1 MWKEQEGYLLYEPDQ
16 DTLVVS
22 EHIEIHNMQK
32 TAGIL
37 PVHSVEKDGMELFLW
52 EHQGLVELS
61 ECIGDLNQKRFVQ
74 VLLSVL
80 EVLQEVRAQ
89 DVRNLEKIVL
99 DPKYIYMDPY
109 TDQIYLIQL
118 PIPEPMQS
126 HIGWE
131 NRLKAL
137 FNNLLGKNAIS
148 GTDFAQSMQILL
160 RGKIAAPENLGR
172 NLQIIAQKRIY
183 GFAYQK
189 RTRQRRIQSYE
200 NPQIRETF
208 EELWIITEKTE
219 SQKSQQNVLQ
229 SDIKSEIKP
238 ETKPEQIQ
246 ENIDINTKKEE
257 LHIQN
262 RAEESEAEILK
273 QEDQEQQLQQQ
284 IQEQE
289 VPPHTERFQQKLL
302 SDQTV
307 ATATKK
313 KEKKQGGI
321 FFRKKKE
328 KEENPVSEPPKIQ
341 EVQSQKPAQE
351 KINTSINANTN
362 SNSNTNTNTNTNTI
376 LQDQV
381 QILQNAR
388 SRKQDTQV
396 LRQNIWNSISGA
408 PGSGGFAS
416 VAPVKLGGQSGGMG
430 GTGNSQGLQKEQA
443 GNELHFVS
451 FDGTG
456 RVDFLVNKSY
466 FVIGKM
472 ASQVDGVINYTPTI
486 SRAHCAIQLEGSE
499 VYLEDLGSSNHTFV
513 NDRELTPYERVRITP
528 KDNIRLAKERFAILY
543 R

>member
-37 PVHSVEKDGMELFLW
+37 PVHSVEKDGIELFLW

-131 NRLKAL
+131 SRLKTL
-137 FNNLLGKNAIS
+137 FQNLLGKNTIS
-148 GTDFAQSMQILL
+148 GTDFAQSMQILP
-160 RGKIAAPENLGR
+160 RGKIVAPENLGR

-183 GFAYQK
+183 GFTYQK
-189 RTRQRRIQSYE
+189 RARQRRIQPYE
-200 NPQIRETF
+200 NPQIREAF
-208 EELWIITEKTE
+208 EELWSITEKTE
-219 SQKSQQNVLQ
+219 SQKSQKNSLQ
-229 SDIKSEIKP
+229 QETNKKADSKSDRKPELRPEVREETKSEIKP
-238 ETKPEQIQ
+238 E
-246 ENIDINTKKEE
+246 
-257 LHIQN
+257 
-262 RAEESEAEILK
+262 
-273 QEDQEQQLQQQ
+273 Q

-289 VPPHTERFQQKLL
+289 VSQHTERFHQKLF
-302 SDQTV
+302 SDQTA
-307 ATATKK
+307 ATVEKK
-313 KEKKQGGI
+313 KEKKQSGI

-328 KEENPVSEPPKIQ
+328 KEEKPVSEPPKIQ
-341 EVQSQKPAQE
+341 EVQPQKSVTEIP
-351 KINTSINANTN
+351 NTN
-362 SNSNTNTNTNTNTI
+362 INSNTSANSNPNTMQ
-376 LQDQV
+376 QDQV

-416 VAPVKLGGQSGGMG
+416 VAPVKLGGQNGS
-430 GTGNSQGLQKEQA
+430 TGNSQGLQREKM

-456 RVDFLVNKSY
+456 RVDFLINKSY

-472 ASQVDGVINYTPTI
+472 ASQVDGVISYTPTI

>member
-1 MWKEQEGYLLYEPDQ
+1 MWKEQEGYLLYEPEQ

-37 PVHSVEKDGMELFLW
+37 PVHSVEKDGIELFLW

-131 NRLKAL
+131 SRLKTL
-137 FNNLLGKNAIS
+137 FQDLLGKNSIS
-148 GTDFAQSMQILL
+148 GMDFAQSMQILL

-183 GFAYQK
+183 GFTYQK
-189 RTRQRRIQSYE
+189 RARQRRIQPYE
-200 NPQIRETF
+200 NPQIREAF
-208 EELWIITEKTE
+208 EELWSITEKTE
-219 SQKSQQNVLQ
+219 SQKSQKNSLQ
-229 SDIKSEIKP
+229 QETNRKADSESDRKPELRPEVREETKSEIKP
-238 ETKPEQIQ
+238 E
-246 ENIDINTKKEE
+246 
-257 LHIQN
+257 
-262 RAEESEAEILK
+262 
-273 QEDQEQQLQQQ
+273 Q

-289 VPPHTERFQQKLL
+289 VSQHTERFHQKLL
-302 SDQTV
+302 SDQTA
-307 ATATKK
+307 ATVEKK
-313 KEKKQGGI
+313 KEKKQSGI

-328 KEENPVSEPPKIQ
+328 KEEKPVSEPPKIQ
-341 EVQSQKPAQE
+341 EVQPQKSVTENP
-351 KINTSINANTN
+351 NTN
-362 SNSNTNTNTNTNTI
+362 INSNTSANSNPNTMQ
-376 LQDQV
+376 QDQV

-416 VAPVKLGGQSGGMG
+416 VAPVKLGGQNGS
-430 GTGNSQGLQKEQA
+430 TGNSQGLQRETA

-456 RVDFLVNKSY
+456 RVDFLINKSY

-472 ASQVDGVINYTPTI
+472 ASQVDGVISYTPTI

-499 VYLEDLGSSNHTFV
+499 VYLEDLGSSNHTVV

>member
-37 PVHSVEKDGMELFLW
+37 PVHSVEKDGIELFLW

-131 NRLKAL
+131 SRLKTL
-137 FNNLLGKNAIS
+137 FQNLLGKNTIS

-160 RGKIAAPENLGR
+160 RGKIVAPENLGR

-183 GFAYQK
+183 GFTYQK
-189 RTRQRRIQSYE
+189 RARQRRIQPYE
-200 NPQIRETF
+200 NPQIREAF
-208 EELWIITEKTE
+208 EELWSITEKTE
-219 SQKSQQNVLQ
+219 SQKSQKNSLQ
-229 SDIKSEIKP
+229 QETNGKADSESDRKPELRPEVREETKSEIKP
-238 ETKPEQIQ
+238 E
-246 ENIDINTKKEE
+246 
-257 LHIQN
+257 
-262 RAEESEAEILK
+262 
-273 QEDQEQQLQQQ
+273 Q

-289 VPPHTERFQQKLL
+289 VSQHTERFHQKLL
-302 SDQTV
+302 SDQTA
-307 ATATKK
+307 ATVEKK
-313 KEKKQGGI
+313 KEKKQSGI

-328 KEENPVSEPPKIQ
+328 KEEKPVSEPPKIQ
-341 EVQSQKPAQE
+341 EVQPQKSVTENP
-351 KINTSINANTN
+351 NTSV
-362 SNSNTNTNTNTNTI
+362 NSNTSANSNPNTMQ
-376 LQDQV
+376 QDQV

-416 VAPVKLGGQSGGMG
+416 VAPVKLGGQNGS
-430 GTGNSQGLQKEQA
+430 TGNSQGLQREKM

-456 RVDFLVNKSY
+456 RVDFLINKSY

-472 ASQVDGVINYTPTI
+472 ASQVDGVISYTPTI

>member
-32 TAGIL
+32 TVGIL
-37 PVHSVEKDGMELFLW
+37 PVHSVEKDGIELFLW

-74 VLLSVL
+74 VLFSVL

-131 NRLKAL
+131 SRLKTL
-137 FNNLLGKNAIS
+137 FQDLLEKNSIS

-183 GFAYQK
+183 GFTYQK
-189 RTRQRRIQSYE
+189 RARQRRIQPYE
-200 NPQIRETF
+200 NPQIREAF
-208 EELWIITEKTE
+208 EELWSITEKTE
-219 SQKSQQNVLQ
+219 SQKSQKNSLQ
-229 SDIKSEIKP
+229 QETNRKADSESDRKPELRPEVREETKSEIKP
-238 ETKPEQIQ
+238 E
-246 ENIDINTKKEE
+246 
-257 LHIQN
+257 
-262 RAEESEAEILK
+262 
-273 QEDQEQQLQQQ
+273 Q

-289 VPPHTERFQQKLL
+289 VSQHTERFHQKLL
-302 SDQTV
+302 SDQTA
-307 ATATKK
+307 ATVEKK
-313 KEKKQGGI
+313 KEKKQSGI

-328 KEENPVSEPPKIQ
+328 KEEKPVSEPPKIQ
-341 EVQSQKPAQE
+341 EVQPQKSVTENPNTN
-351 KINTSINANTN
+351 INSNMSTN
-362 SNSNTNTNTNTNTI
+362 SNPNTMQ
-376 LQDQV
+376 QDQV

-416 VAPVKLGGQSGGMG
+416 VAPVKLGGQNGS
-430 GTGNSQGLQKEQA
+430 TGNSQGLQREKM

-456 RVDFLVNKSY
+456 RVDFLINKSY

-472 ASQVDGVINYTPTI
+472 ASQVDGVISYTPTI

>member
-37 PVHSVEKDGMELFLW
+37 PVHSVEKDGIELFLW

-74 VLLSVL
+74 ILLSVL

-131 NRLKAL
+131 SRLKTL
-137 FNNLLGKNAIS
+137 FQDLLGKNSIS

-183 GFAYQK
+183 GFTYQK
-189 RTRQRRIQSYE
+189 RARQRRIQPYE
-200 NPQIRETF
+200 NPQIREAF
-208 EELWIITEKTE
+208 EELWSITEKTE
-219 SQKSQQNVLQ
+219 SQKLQKNSLQQETNRKADSE
-229 SDIKSEIKP
+229 SDRKPELRPEVREETKSEIKP
-238 ETKPEQIQ
+238 EE
-246 ENIDINTKKEE
+246 
-257 LHIQN
+257 
-262 RAEESEAEILK
+262 
-273 QEDQEQQLQQQ
+273 

-289 VPPHTERFQQKLL
+289 VSQHTERFHQKLL
-302 SDQTV
+302 FDQTA
-307 ATATKK
+307 ATVEKK
-313 KEKKQGGI
+313 KEKKQSGI

-328 KEENPVSEPPKIQ
+328 KEEKPVSEPPKIQ
-341 EVQSQKPAQE
+341 EVQPQKSVTENP
-351 KINTSINANTN
+351 NTN
-362 SNSNTNTNTNTNTI
+362 INSNTSANSNPNTMQ
-376 LQDQV
+376 QDQV

-416 VAPVKLGGQSGGMG
+416 VAPVKLGGQNGS
-430 GTGNSQGLQKEQA
+430 TGNSQGLQREKM

-456 RVDFLVNKSY
+456 RVDFLINKSY

-472 ASQVDGVINYTPTI
+472 ASQVDGVISYTPTI

>member
-1 MWKEQEGYLLYEPDQ
+1 MWKEQEGYLLYEPEQ

-37 PVHSVEKDGMELFLW
+37 PVHSVEKDGIELFLW

-80 EVLQEVRAQ
+80 EVLQEIRAQ

-131 NRLKAL
+131 SRLKTL
-137 FNNLLGKNAIS
+137 FQDLLGKNTIS

-183 GFAYQK
+183 GFTYQK
-189 RTRQRRIQSYE
+189 RARQRRIQPYE
-200 NPQIRETF
+200 NPQIREAF
-208 EELWIITEKTE
+208 EELWSITEKTE
-219 SQKSQQNVLQ
+219 SQKSQKNILQ
-229 SDIKSEIKP
+229 QETNRKADSESDRKPELRPEVREEIKSEIKP
-238 ETKPEQIQ
+238 E
-246 ENIDINTKKEE
+246 
-257 LHIQN
+257 
-262 RAEESEAEILK
+262 
-273 QEDQEQQLQQQ
+273 Q

-289 VPPHTERFQQKLL
+289 ISQHTERFHQKLL
-302 SDQTV
+302 SDQTA
-307 ATATKK
+307 ATVEKK
-313 KEKKQGGI
+313 KEKKQSGI

-328 KEENPVSEPPKIQ
+328 KEEKPVSEPPKIQ
-341 EVQSQKPAQE
+341 EVQPQKSVTENP
-351 KINTSINANTN
+351 NTN
-362 SNSNTNTNTNTNTI
+362 INSNTSTNSSPNTMQ
-376 LQDQV
+376 QDQV

-416 VAPVKLGGQSGGMG
+416 VAPVKLGGQNGS
-430 GTGNSQGLQKEQA
+430 TGNSQGLQREKT

-456 RVDFLVNKSY
+456 RVDFLINKSY

>member
-1 MWKEQEGYLLYEPDQ
+1 MWKEQEGYLLYEPEQ

-37 PVHSVEKDGMELFLW
+37 PVHSVEKDGIELFLW

-131 NRLKAL
+131 SRLKTL
-137 FNNLLGKNAIS
+137 FQDLLGKNSIS

-183 GFAYQK
+183 GFTYQK
-189 RTRQRRIQSYE
+189 RARQRRIQPYE
-200 NPQIRETF
+200 NPQIREAF
-208 EELWIITEKTE
+208 EELWSITEKTE
-219 SQKSQQNVLQ
+219 SQKSQKNSLQ
-229 SDIKSEIKP
+229 QETNKKADSKSDRKPELRPEVREETKSEIKP
-238 ETKPEQIQ
+238 E
-246 ENIDINTKKEE
+246 
-257 LHIQN
+257 
-262 RAEESEAEILK
+262 
-273 QEDQEQQLQQQ
+273 Q

-289 VPPHTERFQQKLL
+289 VSQHTERFHQKLL
-302 SDQTV
+302 SDQTA
-307 ATATKK
+307 ATVEKK
-313 KEKKQGGI
+313 KEKKQSGI

-328 KEENPVSEPPKIQ
+328 KEEKPVSEPPKIQ
-341 EVQSQKPAQE
+341 EVQPQKSVTENP
-351 KINTSINANTN
+351 NTSVN
-362 SNSNTNTNTNTNTI
+362 SNPNTM
-376 LQDQV
+376 QKDQV

-396 LRQNIWNSISGA
+396 LRQNIWNSISGK

-416 VAPVKLGGQSGGMG
+416 VAPVKLGGQNGS
-430 GTGNSQGLQKEQA
+430 TGNSQGLQREKM

-456 RVDFLVNKSY
+456 RIDFLINKSY

-472 ASQVDGVINYTPTI
+472 ASQVDGVISYTPTI

>member
-37 PVHSVEKDGMELFLW
+37 PVHSVEKDGIELFLW

-131 NRLKAL
+131 SRLKTL
-137 FNNLLGKNAIS
+137 FQDLLGKNSIS
-148 GTDFAQSMQILL
+148 GTDFAQSMRILL

-183 GFAYQK
+183 GFTYQK
-189 RTRQRRIQSYE
+189 RARQGRIQPYE
-200 NPQIRETF
+200 NPQIREAF
-208 EELWIITEKTE
+208 EELWSITEKTE
-219 SQKSQQNVLQ
+219 SQKSQKNSLQ
-229 SDIKSEIKP
+229 QETNRKADSESDRKPELRPEVREETKSEIKP
-238 ETKPEQIQ
+238 E
-246 ENIDINTKKEE
+246 
-257 LHIQN
+257 
-262 RAEESEAEILK
+262 
-273 QEDQEQQLQQQ
+273 Q

-289 VPPHTERFQQKLL
+289 VSQHTERFHQKLL
-302 SDQTV
+302 SNQTA
-307 ATATKK
+307 ATVEKK
-313 KEKKQGGI
+313 KEKKQSGI

-328 KEENPVSEPPKIQ
+328 KEEKPVSEPPKIQ
-341 EVQSQKPAQE
+341 GVQPQKSVTENP
-351 KINTSINANTN
+351 NTN
-362 SNSNTNTNTNTNTI
+362 INSNTSANSNPNTMQ
-376 LQDQV
+376 QDQV

-416 VAPVKLGGQSGGMG
+416 VAPVKLGGQNGS
-430 GTGNSQGLQKEQA
+430 TGNSQGLQREKM

-456 RVDFLVNKSY
+456 RVDFLINKSY

-472 ASQVDGVINYTPTI
+472 ASQVDGVISYTPTI

>member
-37 PVHSVEKDGMELFLW
+37 PVHSVEKDGIELFLW

-131 NRLKAL
+131 SRLKTL
-137 FNNLLGKNAIS
+137 FQDLLGKNSIS

-183 GFAYQK
+183 GFTYQK
-189 RTRQRRIQSYE
+189 RARQRRIQPYE
-200 NPQIRETF
+200 NPQIREAF
-208 EELWIITEKTE
+208 EELWSITEKTE
-219 SQKSQQNVLQ
+219 SQKSLKNSLQQETNGKADSE
-229 SDIKSEIKP
+229 SDRKPELRPEVREETKSEIKP
-238 ETKPEQIQ
+238 EE
-246 ENIDINTKKEE
+246 
-257 LHIQN
+257 
-262 RAEESEAEILK
+262 
-273 QEDQEQQLQQQ
+273 

-289 VPPHTERFQQKLL
+289 VSQHTERFHQKLL
-302 SDQTV
+302 SDQTA
-307 ATATKK
+307 ATVEKK
-313 KEKKQGGI
+313 KEKKQSGI

-328 KEENPVSEPPKIQ
+328 KEEKPVSEPPKIQ
-341 EVQSQKPAQE
+341 EVQLQKSVTENP
-351 KINTSINANTN
+351 NTN
-362 SNSNTNTNTNTNTI
+362 MNSNTSANSNPNTMQ
-376 LQDQV
+376 QDQV

-416 VAPVKLGGQSGGMG
+416 VAPVKLGGQNGS
-430 GTGNSQGLQKEQA
+430 TGNSWGLQREKM

-456 RVDFLVNKSY
+456 RVDFLINKSY

>member
-37 PVHSVEKDGMELFLW
+37 PVHSVEKDGIELFLW

-131 NRLKAL
+131 SRLKTL
-137 FNNLLGKNAIS
+137 FQDLLGKNSIS

-183 GFAYQK
+183 GFTCQK
-189 RTRQRRIQSYE
+189 RARQRRIQPYE
-200 NPQIRETF
+200 NPQIREAF
-208 EELWIITEKTE
+208 EELWSIKEKTE
-219 SQKSQQNVLQ
+219 SQKSQKNSLQ
-229 SDIKSEIKP
+229 QETNRKADSESDRKPELRPEVREETKSEIKP
-238 ETKPEQIQ
+238 EK
-246 ENIDINTKKEE
+246 
-257 LHIQN
+257 
-262 RAEESEAEILK
+262 
-273 QEDQEQQLQQQ
+273 

-289 VPPHTERFQQKLL
+289 VSQHTERFQQKLL
-302 SDQTV
+302 SDQTA
-307 ATATKK
+307 ATVEKK
-313 KEKKQGGI
+313 KEKKQSGI

-328 KEENPVSEPPKIQ
+328 KEEKPVSEPPKIQ
-341 EVQSQKPAQE
+341 EVQPQKSVTENP
-351 KINTSINANTN
+351 NTN
-362 SNSNTNTNTNTNTI
+362 INSNTSANSNPNTMQ
-376 LQDQV
+376 QDQV

-416 VAPVKLGGQSGGMG
+416 VAPVKLGGQNGS
-430 GTGNSQGLQKEQA
+430 TGNSQGLQREKM

-456 RVDFLVNKSY
+456 RVDFLINKSY

-472 ASQVDGVINYTPTI
+472 TSQVDGVISYTPTI

>member
-37 PVHSVEKDGMELFLW
+37 PVHSVEKDGIELFLW

-74 VLLSVL
+74 VLRSVL

-131 NRLKAL
+131 SRLKTL
-137 FNNLLGKNAIS
+137 FQNLLGKNTIS

-160 RGKIAAPENLGR
+160 RGKIVAPENLGR

-183 GFAYQK
+183 GFTYQK
-189 RTRQRRIQSYE
+189 RARQRRIQPYE
-200 NPQIRETF
+200 NPQIREVF
-208 EELWIITEKTE
+208 EELWSITEKTE
-219 SQKSQQNVLQ
+219 SQKSQKNSLQ
-229 SDIKSEIKP
+229 QETNGKADSESDRKPELRPEVREETKSEIKP
-238 ETKPEQIQ
+238 E
-246 ENIDINTKKEE
+246 
-257 LHIQN
+257 
-262 RAEESEAEILK
+262 
-273 QEDQEQQLQQQ
+273 Q

-289 VPPHTERFQQKLL
+289 VSQHTERFHQKLL
-302 SDQTV
+302 SDQTA
-307 ATATKK
+307 ATVEKK
-313 KEKKQGGI
+313 KEKKQSGI

-328 KEENPVSEPPKIQ
+328 KEEKPVSEPPKIQ
-341 EVQSQKPAQE
+341 EVQPQKSVTENP
-351 KINTSINANTN
+351 NTN
-362 SNSNTNTNTNTNTI
+362 INSNTSANSNPNTMQ
-376 LQDQV
+376 QDQV

-416 VAPVKLGGQSGGMG
+416 VAPVKLGGQNGS
-430 GTGNSQGLQKEQA
+430 TGNSQGLQREKM

-456 RVDFLVNKSY
+456 RVDFLINKSY

-472 ASQVDGVINYTPTI
+472 ASQVDGVISYTPTI

>member
-37 PVHSVEKDGMELFLW
+37 PVHSVEKDGIELFLW

-131 NRLKAL
+131 SRLKTL
-137 FNNLLGKNAIS
+137 FQDLLGKNSIS

-183 GFAYQK
+183 GFTYQK
-189 RTRQRRIQSYE
+189 RARQRRIQPYE
-200 NPQIRETF
+200 NPQIREAF
-208 EELWIITEKTE
+208 EELWSITEKTE
-219 SQKSQQNVLQ
+219 SQKSQKNSLQ
-229 SDIKSEIKP
+229 QETNRKADSESDRKPELRPEVREETKSEIKP
-238 ETKPEQIQ
+238 EK
-246 ENIDINTKKEE
+246 
-257 LHIQN
+257 
-262 RAEESEAEILK
+262 
-273 QEDQEQQLQQQ
+273 

-289 VPPHTERFQQKLL
+289 VSQHTERFQQKLL
-302 SDQTV
+302 SDQTA
-307 ATATKK
+307 ATVEKK
-313 KEKKQGGI
+313 KEKKQSGI

-328 KEENPVSEPPKIQ
+328 KEEKPVSEPPKIQ
-341 EVQSQKPAQE
+341 EVQPQKSVTENP
-351 KINTSINANTN
+351 NTMQ
-362 SNSNTNTNTNTNTI
+362 
-376 LQDQV
+376 QDQV

-416 VAPVKLGGQSGGMG
+416 VAPVKLGGQNGS
-430 GTGNSQGLQKEQA
+430 TGNSQGLQREKM

-456 RVDFLVNKSY
+456 RVDFLINKSY

-472 ASQVDGVINYTPTI
+472 ASQVDGMISYTPTI

>member
-37 PVHSVEKDGMELFLW
+37 PVHSVEKDGIELFLW
-52 EHQGLVELS
+52 EHQRLVELS

-131 NRLKAL
+131 SRLKTL
-137 FNNLLGKNAIS
+137 FQDLLGKNTIS

-160 RGKIAAPENLGR
+160 RGKIVAPENLGR

-183 GFAYQK
+183 GFTYQK
-189 RTRQRRIQSYE
+189 RARQRRIQPYE
-200 NPQIRETF
+200 NPQIREAF
-208 EELWIITEKTE
+208 EELWSITEKTE
-219 SQKSQQNVLQ
+219 SQKSQKNSLQ
-229 SDIKSEIKP
+229 QETNGKADSESDRKPELRPEVREETKSEIKP
-238 ETKPEQIQ
+238 E
-246 ENIDINTKKEE
+246 
-257 LHIQN
+257 
-262 RAEESEAEILK
+262 
-273 QEDQEQQLQQQ
+273 Q

-289 VPPHTERFQQKLL
+289 VSQHTERFHQKLL
-302 SDQTV
+302 SDQTA
-307 ATATKK
+307 ATVEKK
-313 KEKKQGGI
+313 KEKKQSGI

-328 KEENPVSEPPKIQ
+328 KEEKPVSEAPKIQ
-341 EVQSQKPAQE
+341 EVQPQKSVTENP
-351 KINTSINANTN
+351 NTN
-362 SNSNTNTNTNTNTI
+362 INSNTSANSNPNTMQ
-376 LQDQV
+376 QDQV

-416 VAPVKLGGQSGGMG
+416 VAPVKLGGQNGS
-430 GTGNSQGLQKEQA
+430 TGNSQGLQRETA

-456 RVDFLVNKSY
+456 RVDFLINKSY

-472 ASQVDGVINYTPTI
+472 ASQVDGVISYTPTI

>member
-37 PVHSVEKDGMELFLW
+37 PVHSVEKDGIELFLW

-74 VLLSVL
+74 VLRSVL

-131 NRLKAL
+131 SRLKTL
-137 FNNLLGKNAIS
+137 FQNLLGKNTIS

-160 RGKIAAPENLGR
+160 RGKIVAPENLGR

-183 GFAYQK
+183 GFTYQK
-189 RTRQRRIQSYE
+189 RARQRRIQPYE
-200 NPQIRETF
+200 NPQIREVF
-208 EELWIITEKTE
+208 EELWSITEKTE
-219 SQKSQQNVLQ
+219 SQKSQKNSLQ
-229 SDIKSEIKP
+229 QETNGKADSESDRKPELRPEVREETKSEIKP
-238 ETKPEQIQ
+238 E
-246 ENIDINTKKEE
+246 
-257 LHIQN
+257 
-262 RAEESEAEILK
+262 
-273 QEDQEQQLQQQ
+273 Q

-289 VPPHTERFQQKLL
+289 VSQHTERFHQKLL
-302 SDQTV
+302 SDQTA
-307 ATATKK
+307 ATVEKK
-313 KEKKQGGI
+313 KEKKQSGI

-328 KEENPVSEPPKIQ
+328 KEEKPVSEPPKIQ
-341 EVQSQKPAQE
+341 EVQPQKSVTENP
-351 KINTSINANTN
+351 NTSV
-362 SNSNTNTNTNTNTI
+362 NSNTSANSNPNTMQ
-376 LQDQV
+376 QDQV

-416 VAPVKLGGQSGGMG
+416 VAPVKLGGQNGS
-430 GTGNSQGLQKEQA
+430 TGNSQGLQREKM

-456 RVDFLVNKSY
+456 RVDFLINKSY

-472 ASQVDGVINYTPTI
+472 ASQVDGVISYTPTI
-486 SRAHCAIQLEGSE
+486 SRAHCAIQLEGNE

>member
-1 MWKEQEGYLLYEPDQ
+1 MWKEQEGYLLYEPEQ

-37 PVHSVEKDGMELFLW
+37 PVHSVEKDGIELFLW

-131 NRLKAL
+131 SRLKTL
-137 FNNLLGKNAIS
+137 FQDLLGKNSIS

-183 GFAYQK
+183 GFTYQK
-189 RTRQRRIQSYE
+189 RARQRRIQPYE
-200 NPQIRETF
+200 NPQIREAF
-208 EELWIITEKTE
+208 EELWSITEKTE
-219 SQKSQQNVLQ
+219 SQKSQKNSLQ
-229 SDIKSEIKP
+229 QETNRKADSESDRKPELRPEVREETKSEIKP
-238 ETKPEQIQ
+238 E
-246 ENIDINTKKEE
+246 
-257 LHIQN
+257 
-262 RAEESEAEILK
+262 
-273 QEDQEQQLQQQ
+273 Q

-289 VPPHTERFQQKLL
+289 VSQHTERFHQKLL
-302 SDQTV
+302 SDQTA
-307 ATATKK
+307 ATVEKK
-313 KEKKQGGI
+313 KEKKQSGI

-328 KEENPVSEPPKIQ
+328 KEEKPVSEPPKIQ
-341 EVQSQKPAQE
+341 EVQPQKSVTENP
-351 KINTSINANTN
+351 NTN
-362 SNSNTNTNTNTNTI
+362 INSNTSANSNPNTMQ
-376 LQDQV
+376 QDQV

-416 VAPVKLGGQSGGMG
+416 VAPVKLGGQNGS
-430 GTGNSQGLQKEQA
+430 TGNSQGLQREKM

-456 RVDFLVNKSY
+456 RVNFLINKSY

-472 ASQVDGVINYTPTI
+472 ASQVDGVISYTPTI

>member
-37 PVHSVEKDGMELFLW
+37 PVHSVEKDGIELFLW

-74 VLLSVL
+74 VLLSLL

-109 TDQIYLIQL
+109 SDQIYLIQL

-131 NRLKAL
+131 NRLKTL
-137 FNNLLGKNAIS
+137 FNDLLGKNAIS

-189 RTRQRRIQSYE
+189 RTRQRRIQPYE
-200 NPQIRETF
+200 NPQTRETF
-208 EELWIITEKTE
+208 EELWSITEETE
-219 SQKSQQNVLQ
+219 SQKLQQNVLQ

-246 ENIDINTKKEE
+246 E
-257 LHIQN
+257 
-262 RAEESEAEILK
+262 
-273 QEDQEQQLQQQ
+273 
-284 IQEQE
+284 QE
-289 VPPHTERFQQKLL
+289 VSQHTERFQQKML
-302 SDQTV
+302 SAQTA

-321 FFRKKKE
+321 FFRRKKE
-328 KEENPVSEPPKIQ
+328 KEEKTVSEPSKIQ
-341 EVQSQKPAQE
+341 EVQPQKPVTE
-351 KINTSINANTN
+351 NPNTN
-362 SNSNTNTNTNTNTI
+362 INSNTSANSNTI
-376 LQDQV
+376 HQDQV
-381 QILQNAR
+381 QIPPNVR

-416 VAPVKLGGQSGGMG
+416 VAPVKLGGQNG
-430 GTGNSQGLQKEQA
+430 GTAGVGNSQGLQKEQA

>member
-37 PVHSVEKDGMELFLW
+37 PVHSVEKDGIELFLW
-52 EHQGLVELS
+52 EYQGLVELS

-118 PIPEPMQS
+118 PIPEPMRS

-131 NRLKAL
+131 SRLKTL
-137 FNNLLGKNAIS
+137 FQDLLGENSIS

-183 GFAYQK
+183 GFTYQK
-189 RTRQRRIQSYE
+189 RARQRRIQPYE
-200 NPQIRETF
+200 NPQIREAF
-208 EELWIITEKTE
+208 EELWSITEKTE
-219 SQKSQQNVLQ
+219 SQKSLKNSLQQETNEKADSE
-229 SDIKSEIKP
+229 SDRKPGLRPEVREETKSEIKP
-238 ETKPEQIQ
+238 E
-246 ENIDINTKKEE
+246 
-257 LHIQN
+257 
-262 RAEESEAEILK
+262 
-273 QEDQEQQLQQQ
+273 Q

-289 VPPHTERFQQKLL
+289 VSQHTERFHQKLF
-302 SDQTV
+302 SDQTA
-307 ATATKK
+307 ATVEKK
-313 KEKKQGGI
+313 KEKKQSGI

-328 KEENPVSEPPKIQ
+328 KEEKPVSEPPKIQ
-341 EVQSQKPAQE
+341 EVQPQKSVTENPNTN
-351 KINTSINANTN
+351 INSNMSTN
-362 SNSNTNTNTNTNTI
+362 SNPNTMQ
-376 LQDQV
+376 QDQV

-416 VAPVKLGGQSGGMG
+416 VAPVKLGGQNGS
-430 GTGNSQGLQKEQA
+430 TGNSQGLQREKM

-456 RVDFLVNKSY
+456 RVDFLINKSY

-472 ASQVDGVINYTPTI
+472 ASQVDGVISYTPTI

>member
-37 PVHSVEKDGMELFLW
+37 PVHSVEKDGIELFLW

-131 NRLKAL
+131 SRLKTL
-137 FNNLLGKNAIS
+137 FQDLLGKNTIS

-183 GFAYQK
+183 GFTYQK
-189 RTRQRRIQSYE
+189 RARQRRIQPYE
-200 NPQIRETF
+200 NPQIREAF
-208 EELWIITEKTE
+208 EEVWSITEKTE
-219 SQKSQQNVLQ
+219 SQKSQKNSLQ
-229 SDIKSEIKP
+229 QETNGKADSESDRKPELRPEVREETKSEIKP
-238 ETKPEQIQ
+238 E
-246 ENIDINTKKEE
+246 
-257 LHIQN
+257 
-262 RAEESEAEILK
+262 
-273 QEDQEQQLQQQ
+273 Q

-289 VPPHTERFQQKLL
+289 VSQHTERFHQKLL
-302 SDQTV
+302 SDQTA
-307 ATATKK
+307 ATVEKK
-313 KEKKQGGI
+313 KEKKQSGI

-328 KEENPVSEPPKIQ
+328 KEEKPVSEPPKIQ
-341 EVQSQKPAQE
+341 EVQPQKSVTENP
-351 KINTSINANTN
+351 NTN
-362 SNSNTNTNTNTNTI
+362 INSNTSTNSSPNTMQ
-376 LQDQV
+376 QDQV

-416 VAPVKLGGQSGGMG
+416 VAPVKLGGQNGS
-430 GTGNSQGLQKEQA
+430 TGNSQGLQRETA

-456 RVDFLVNKSY
+456 RVDFLINKSY

-472 ASQVDGVINYTPTI
+472 ASQVDGVISYTPTI

>member
-37 PVHSVEKDGMELFLW
+37 PVHSVEKDGIELFLW

-131 NRLKAL
+131 SRLKTL
-137 FNNLLGKNAIS
+137 FQNLLGKNTIS

-160 RGKIAAPENLGR
+160 RGKIVAPENLGR

-183 GFAYQK
+183 GFTYQK
-189 RTRQRRIQSYE
+189 RARQRRIQPYE
-200 NPQIRETF
+200 NPQIREVF
-208 EELWIITEKTE
+208 EELWSITEKTE
-219 SQKSQQNVLQ
+219 SQKSQKNSLQ
-229 SDIKSEIKP
+229 QETNGKADSESDRKPELRPEVREETKSEIKP
-238 ETKPEQIQ
+238 E
-246 ENIDINTKKEE
+246 
-257 LHIQN
+257 
-262 RAEESEAEILK
+262 
-273 QEDQEQQLQQQ
+273 Q

-289 VPPHTERFQQKLL
+289 VSQHTERFHQKLL
-302 SDQTV
+302 SDQTA
-307 ATATKK
+307 ATVEKK
-313 KEKKQGGI
+313 KEKKQSGI

-328 KEENPVSEPPKIQ
+328 KEEKPVSEPPKIQ
-341 EVQSQKPAQE
+341 EVQPQKSVTENP
-351 KINTSINANTN
+351 NTSVN
-362 SNSNTNTNTNTNTI
+362 SNMSANSNPNTMQ
-376 LQDQV
+376 QDQV

-416 VAPVKLGGQSGGMG
+416 VAPVKLGGQNGS
-430 GTGNSQGLQKEQA
+430 TGNSQGLQREKM

-456 RVDFLVNKSY
+456 RVDFLINKSY

-472 ASQVDGVINYTPTI
+472 ASQVDGVISYTPTI

>member
-37 PVHSVEKDGMELFLW
+37 PVHSVEKDGIELFLW

-89 DVRNLEKIVL
+89 DVRKLEKIVL

-131 NRLKAL
+131 SRLKTL
-137 FNNLLGKNAIS
+137 FQDLLGKNTIS

-183 GFAYQK
+183 GFTYQK
-189 RTRQRRIQSYE
+189 RARQRRIQPYE
-200 NPQIRETF
+200 NPQIREAF
-208 EELWIITEKTE
+208 EELWSITEKTE
-219 SQKSQQNVLQ
+219 SQKSQKNILQ
-229 SDIKSEIKP
+229 QETNRKADSESDRKPELRPEVREEIKSEIKP
-238 ETKPEQIQ
+238 E
-246 ENIDINTKKEE
+246 
-257 LHIQN
+257 
-262 RAEESEAEILK
+262 
-273 QEDQEQQLQQQ
+273 Q

-289 VPPHTERFQQKLL
+289 ISQHTERFHQKLL
-302 SDQTV
+302 SDQTA
-307 ATATKK
+307 ATVEKK
-313 KEKKQGGI
+313 KEKKQSGI

-328 KEENPVSEPPKIQ
+328 KEEKPVSEPPKIQ
-341 EVQSQKPAQE
+341 EVQPQKSVTENP
-351 KINTSINANTN
+351 NTN
-362 SNSNTNTNTNTNTI
+362 INSNTSTNSSPNTMQ
-376 LQDQV
+376 QDQV

-416 VAPVKLGGQSGGMG
+416 VAPVKLGGQNGS
-430 GTGNSQGLQKEQA
+430 TGNSQGLQREKT

-456 RVDFLVNKSY
+456 RVDFLINKSY

>member
-37 PVHSVEKDGMELFLW
+37 PVHSVEKDGIELFLW

-131 NRLKAL
+131 SRLKTL
-137 FNNLLGKNAIS
+137 FQDLLEKNSIS

-183 GFAYQK
+183 GFTYQK
-189 RTRQRRIQSYE
+189 RARQRRIQPYE
-200 NPQIRETF
+200 NPQIREAF
-208 EELWIITEKTE
+208 EELWSITEKTE
-219 SQKSQQNVLQ
+219 SQKSLKNSLQQETNGKADSE
-229 SDIKSEIKP
+229 SDRKPELRPEVREETKSEIKP
-238 ETKPEQIQ
+238 E
-246 ENIDINTKKEE
+246 
-257 LHIQN
+257 
-262 RAEESEAEILK
+262 
-273 QEDQEQQLQQQ
+273 Q

-289 VPPHTERFQQKLL
+289 VSQHTERFHQKLL
-302 SDQTV
+302 SDQTA
-307 ATATKK
+307 ATVEKK
-313 KEKKQGGI
+313 KEKKQSGI

-328 KEENPVSEPPKIQ
+328 KEEKPVSEPPKIQ
-341 EVQSQKPAQE
+341 EVQPQKSVTENPNTN
-351 KINTSINANTN
+351 INSNTSTN
-362 SNSNTNTNTNTNTI
+362 SNPNTMQ
-376 LQDQV
+376 QDQV

-416 VAPVKLGGQSGGMG
+416 VAPVKLGGQNGS
-430 GTGNSQGLQKEQA
+430 TGNSQGLQRETA

-456 RVDFLVNKSY
+456 RVDFLINKSY

-472 ASQVDGVINYTPTI
+472 ASQVDGVISYTPTI

>member
-37 PVHSVEKDGMELFLW
+37 PVHSVEKDGIELFLW

-131 NRLKAL
+131 SRLKTL
-137 FNNLLGKNAIS
+137 FQDLLEKNSIS

-183 GFAYQK
+183 GFTYQK
-189 RTRQRRIQSYE
+189 RARQRRIQPYE
-200 NPQIRETF
+200 NPQIREAF
-208 EELWIITEKTE
+208 EELWSITEKTE
-219 SQKSQQNVLQ
+219 SQKSQKNSLQ
-229 SDIKSEIKP
+229 QETNKKADSKSDRKPELRPEVREETKSEIKP
-238 ETKPEQIQ
+238 E
-246 ENIDINTKKEE
+246 
-257 LHIQN
+257 
-262 RAEESEAEILK
+262 
-273 QEDQEQQLQQQ
+273 Q

-289 VPPHTERFQQKLL
+289 VSQHTERFHQKLL
-302 SDQTV
+302 SDQTA
-307 ATATKK
+307 ATVEKK
-313 KEKKQGGI
+313 KEKKQSGI

-328 KEENPVSEPPKIQ
+328 KEEKPVSEPPKIQ
-341 EVQSQKPAQE
+341 EVQPQKSVTENP
-351 KINTSINANTN
+351 NTN
-362 SNSNTNTNTNTNTI
+362 INSNTSANSNPNTMQ
-376 LQDQV
+376 QDQV

-416 VAPVKLGGQSGGMG
+416 VAPVKLGGQNGS
-430 GTGNSQGLQKEQA
+430 TGNSQGLQREKM

-456 RVDFLVNKSY
+456 RVDFLINKSY

-472 ASQVDGVINYTPTI
+472 ASQVDGVISYTPTI
-486 SRAHCAIQLEGSE
+486 SRAHCAIQLEGNE

>member
-37 PVHSVEKDGMELFLW
+37 PVHSVEKDGIELFLW

-131 NRLKAL
+131 SRLKTL
-137 FNNLLGKNAIS
+137 FQDLLGKNSIS

-183 GFAYQK
+183 GFTYQK
-189 RTRQRRIQSYE
+189 RARQRRIQPYE
-200 NPQIRETF
+200 NPQIREAF
-208 EELWIITEKTE
+208 EELWSITEKTE
-219 SQKSQQNVLQ
+219 SQKSQKNSLQ
-229 SDIKSEIKP
+229 QETNKKADSKSDRKPELRPEVREETKSEIKP
-238 ETKPEQIQ
+238 E
-246 ENIDINTKKEE
+246 
-257 LHIQN
+257 
-262 RAEESEAEILK
+262 
-273 QEDQEQQLQQQ
+273 Q

-289 VPPHTERFQQKLL
+289 VSQHTERFHQKLL
-302 SDQTV
+302 SDQTA
-307 ATATKK
+307 ATVEKK
-313 KEKKQGGI
+313 KEKKQSGI

-328 KEENPVSEPPKIQ
+328 KEEKPVSEPPKIQ
-341 EVQSQKPAQE
+341 EVQPQKSVTENP
-351 KINTSINANTN
+351 NTN
-362 SNSNTNTNTNTNTI
+362 INSNTSANSNPNTMQ
-376 LQDQV
+376 QDQV

-416 VAPVKLGGQSGGMG
+416 VAPVKLGGQNGS
-430 GTGNSQGLQKEQA
+430 TGNSQGLQREKM

-456 RVDFLVNKSY
+456 RVDFLINKSY

-472 ASQVDGVINYTPTI
+472 ASQVDGVISYTPTI

>member
-37 PVHSVEKDGMELFLW
+37 PVHSVEKDGIELFLW

-131 NRLKAL
+131 SRLKTL
-137 FNNLLGKNAIS
+137 FQDLLGKNSIS
-148 GTDFAQSMQILL
+148 GMDFAQSMQILL

-183 GFAYQK
+183 GFTYQK
-189 RTRQRRIQSYE
+189 RARQRRIQPYE
-200 NPQIRETF
+200 NPQIREAF
-208 EELWIITEKTE
+208 EELWSITEKTE
-219 SQKSQQNVLQ
+219 SQKSQKNSLQ
-229 SDIKSEIKP
+229 QETNKKADSKSDRKPELRPEVREETKSEIKP
-238 ETKPEQIQ
+238 E
-246 ENIDINTKKEE
+246 
-257 LHIQN
+257 
-262 RAEESEAEILK
+262 
-273 QEDQEQQLQQQ
+273 Q

-289 VPPHTERFQQKLL
+289 VSQHTERFHQKLL
-302 SDQTV
+302 SDQTA
-307 ATATKK
+307 ATVEKK
-313 KEKKQGGI
+313 KEKKQSGI

-328 KEENPVSEPPKIQ
+328 KEEKPVSEPPKIQ
-341 EVQSQKPAQE
+341 EVQPQKSVTENP
-351 KINTSINANTN
+351 NTSVN
-362 SNSNTNTNTNTNTI
+362 SNPNTMQ
-376 LQDQV
+376 QDQV

-416 VAPVKLGGQSGGMG
+416 VAPVKLGGQNGS
-430 GTGNSQGLQKEQA
+430 TGNSQGLQREKM

-456 RVDFLVNKSY
+456 RVDFLINKSY

-472 ASQVDGVINYTPTI
+472 ASQVDGVISYTPTI

>member
-37 PVHSVEKDGMELFLW
+37 PVHSVEKDGIELFLW

-131 NRLKAL
+131 SRLKTL
-137 FNNLLGKNAIS
+137 FQDLLGKNSIS

-183 GFAYQK
+183 GFIYQK
-189 RTRQRRIQSYE
+189 RARQRRIQPYE
-200 NPQIRETF
+200 NPQIREAF
-208 EELWIITEKTE
+208 EELWSITEKTE
-219 SQKSQQNVLQ
+219 SQKSQKNSLQ
-229 SDIKSEIKP
+229 QETNRKADSESDRKPELRPEVREETKSEIKP
-238 ETKPEQIQ
+238 E
-246 ENIDINTKKEE
+246 
-257 LHIQN
+257 
-262 RAEESEAEILK
+262 
-273 QEDQEQQLQQQ
+273 Q

-289 VPPHTERFQQKLL
+289 VSQHTERFHQKLL
-302 SDQTV
+302 SDQTA
-307 ATATKK
+307 ATVEKK
-313 KEKKQGGI
+313 KEKKQSGI

-328 KEENPVSEPPKIQ
+328 KEEKPVSEPPKIQ
-341 EVQSQKPAQE
+341 GVQPQKSVTENP
-351 KINTSINANTN
+351 NTN
-362 SNSNTNTNTNTNTI
+362 INSNMSANSNPNTMQ
-376 LQDQV
+376 QDQV

-416 VAPVKLGGQSGGMG
+416 VAPVKLGGQNGS
-430 GTGNSQGLQKEQA
+430 TGNSQGLQRETA

-456 RVDFLVNKSY
+456 RVDFLINKSY

-472 ASQVDGVINYTPTI
+472 ASQVDGVISYTPTI

>member
-37 PVHSVEKDGMELFLW
+37 PVHSVEKDGIELFLW

-74 VLLSVL
+74 VLFSVL

-131 NRLKAL
+131 SRLKTL
-137 FNNLLGKNAIS
+137 FQDLLEKNSIS

-183 GFAYQK
+183 GFTYQK
-189 RTRQRRIQSYE
+189 RARQRRIQPYE
-200 NPQIRETF
+200 NPQIREAF
-208 EELWIITEKTE
+208 EELWSITEKTE
-219 SQKSQQNVLQ
+219 SQKSQKNSLQ
-229 SDIKSEIKP
+229 QETNRKADSESDRKPELRPEVREETKSEIKP
-238 ETKPEQIQ
+238 E
-246 ENIDINTKKEE
+246 
-257 LHIQN
+257 
-262 RAEESEAEILK
+262 
-273 QEDQEQQLQQQ
+273 Q

-289 VPPHTERFQQKLL
+289 VSQHTEGFHQKLI
-302 SDQTV
+302 SDQTA
-307 ATATKK
+307 ATVEKK
-313 KEKKQGGI
+313 KEKKQSGI

-328 KEENPVSEPPKIQ
+328 KEEKPVSEPPKIQ
-341 EVQSQKPAQE
+341 EVQPQKSVTENPNTN
-351 KINTSINANTN
+351 INSNMSTN
-362 SNSNTNTNTNTNTI
+362 SNPNTMQ
-376 LQDQV
+376 QDQV

-416 VAPVKLGGQSGGMG
+416 VAPVKLGGQNGS
-430 GTGNSQGLQKEQA
+430 TGNSQGLQREKM

-456 RVDFLVNKSY
+456 RVDFLINKSY

-472 ASQVDGVINYTPTI
+472 ASQVDGVISYTPTI

-499 VYLEDLGSSNHTFV
+499 VYLEDLGRSNHTFV

>member
-37 PVHSVEKDGMELFLW
+37 PVHSVEKDGIELFLW

-131 NRLKAL
+131 SRLKTL
-137 FNNLLGKNAIS
+137 FQDLLEKNSIS

-183 GFAYQK
+183 GFTYQK
-189 RTRQRRIQSYE
+189 RARQRRIQPYE
-200 NPQIRETF
+200 NPQIREAF
-208 EELWIITEKTE
+208 EELWSITEKTE
-219 SQKSQQNVLQ
+219 SQKSLKNSLQQETNGKADSE
-229 SDIKSEIKP
+229 SDRKPELRPEVREETKSEIKP
-238 ETKPEQIQ
+238 E
-246 ENIDINTKKEE
+246 
-257 LHIQN
+257 
-262 RAEESEAEILK
+262 
-273 QEDQEQQLQQQ
+273 Q

-289 VPPHTERFQQKLL
+289 VSQHTERFHQKLL
-302 SDQTV
+302 SDQTA
-307 ATATKK
+307 ATVEKK
-313 KEKKQGGI
+313 KEKKQSGI

-328 KEENPVSEPPKIQ
+328 KEEKPVSEPPKIQ
-341 EVQSQKPAQE
+341 EVQPQKSVTENPNTN
-351 KINTSINANTN
+351 INSNMSTN
-362 SNSNTNTNTNTNTI
+362 SNPNTMQ
-376 LQDQV
+376 QDQV

-416 VAPVKLGGQSGGMG
+416 VAPVKLGGQNGS
-430 GTGNSQGLQKEQA
+430 TGNSQGLQRETA

-456 RVDFLVNKSY
+456 RVDFLINKSY

-472 ASQVDGVINYTPTI
+472 ASQVDGVISYTPTI

>member
-32 TAGIL
+32 TVGIL
-37 PVHSVEKDGMELFLW
+37 PVHSVEKDGIELFLW

-74 VLLSVL
+74 VLFSVL

-99 DPKYIYMDPY
+99 DPKYISMDPY

-131 NRLKAL
+131 SRLKTL
-137 FNNLLGKNAIS
+137 FQDLLEKNSIS

-183 GFAYQK
+183 GFTYQK
-189 RTRQRRIQSYE
+189 RARQRRIQPYE
-200 NPQIRETF
+200 NPQIREAF
-208 EELWIITEKTE
+208 EELWSITEKTE
-219 SQKSQQNVLQ
+219 SQKSQKNSLQ
-229 SDIKSEIKP
+229 QETNRKADSESDRKPELRPEVREETKSEIKP
-238 ETKPEQIQ
+238 E
-246 ENIDINTKKEE
+246 
-257 LHIQN
+257 
-262 RAEESEAEILK
+262 
-273 QEDQEQQLQQQ
+273 Q

-289 VPPHTERFQQKLL
+289 VSQHTERFHQKLL
-302 SDQTV
+302 SDQTA
-307 ATATKK
+307 ATVEKK
-313 KEKKQGGI
+313 KEKKQSGI

-328 KEENPVSEPPKIQ
+328 KEEKPVSEPPKIQ
-341 EVQSQKPAQE
+341 EVQPQKSVTENPNTN
-351 KINTSINANTN
+351 INSNMSTN
-362 SNSNTNTNTNTNTI
+362 SNPNTMQ
-376 LQDQV
+376 QDQV

-416 VAPVKLGGQSGGMG
+416 VAPVKLGGQNGS
-430 GTGNSQGLQKEQA
+430 TGNSQGLQREKM

-456 RVDFLVNKSY
+456 RVDFLINKSY

-472 ASQVDGVINYTPTI
+472 ASQVDGVISYTPTI

>member
-37 PVHSVEKDGMELFLW
+37 PVHSVEKDGIELFLW

-131 NRLKAL
+131 SRLKTL
-137 FNNLLGKNAIS
+137 FQDLLGKNTIS

-183 GFAYQK
+183 GFTYQK
-189 RTRQRRIQSYE
+189 RARQRRIQPYE
-200 NPQIRETF
+200 NPQIREAF
-208 EELWIITEKTE
+208 EELWSITEKTE
-219 SQKSQQNVLQ
+219 SQKSQKNILQ
-229 SDIKSEIKP
+229 QETNRKADSESDRKPELRPEVREEIKSEIKP
-238 ETKPEQIQ
+238 E
-246 ENIDINTKKEE
+246 
-257 LHIQN
+257 
-262 RAEESEAEILK
+262 
-273 QEDQEQQLQQQ
+273 Q

-289 VPPHTERFQQKLL
+289 ISQHTERFHQKLL
-302 SDQTV
+302 SDQTA
-307 ATATKK
+307 ATVEKK
-313 KEKKQGGI
+313 KEKKQSGI

-328 KEENPVSEPPKIQ
+328 KEEKPVSEPPKIQ
-341 EVQSQKPAQE
+341 EVQPQKSVTENP
-351 KINTSINANTN
+351 NTN
-362 SNSNTNTNTNTNTI
+362 INSNTSTNSSPNTMQ
-376 LQDQV
+376 QDQV

-416 VAPVKLGGQSGGMG
+416 VAPVKLGGQNGS
-430 GTGNSQGLQKEQA
+430 TGNSQGLQREKT

-456 RVDFLVNKSY
+456 RVDFLINKSY

-472 ASQVDGVINYTPTI
+472 ASQVDGVISYTPTI

-528 KDNIRLAKERFAILY
+528 KDNLRLAKERFAILY

>member
-37 PVHSVEKDGMELFLW
+37 PVHSVEKDGIELFLW

-131 NRLKAL
+131 SRLKTL
-137 FNNLLGKNAIS
+137 FQNLLGKNTIS

-160 RGKIAAPENLGR
+160 RGKIVAPENLGR

-183 GFAYQK
+183 GFTYQK
-189 RTRQRRIQSYE
+189 RARQRRIQPYE
-200 NPQIRETF
+200 NPQIREAF
-208 EELWIITEKTE
+208 EELWSITEKTE
-219 SQKSQQNVLQ
+219 SQKSQKNSLQ
-229 SDIKSEIKP
+229 QETNRKADSESDRKPELRPEVREETKSEIKP
-238 ETKPEQIQ
+238 E
-246 ENIDINTKKEE
+246 
-257 LHIQN
+257 
-262 RAEESEAEILK
+262 
-273 QEDQEQQLQQQ
+273 Q

-289 VPPHTERFQQKLL
+289 VSQHTERFHQKLF
-302 SDQTV
+302 SDQTA
-307 ATATKK
+307 ATVEKK
-313 KEKKQGGI
+313 KENKQSGI

-328 KEENPVSEPPKIQ
+328 KEEKPVSEPPKIQ
-341 EVQSQKPAQE
+341 EVQPQKSVTENP
-351 KINTSINANTN
+351 NTN
-362 SNSNTNTNTNTNTI
+362 INSNTSANSNPNTMQ
-376 LQDQV
+376 QDQV

-416 VAPVKLGGQSGGMG
+416 VAPVKLGGQNGS
-430 GTGNSQGLQKEQA
+430 TGNSQGLQREKM

-456 RVDFLVNKSY
+456 RVDFLINKSY

-472 ASQVDGVINYTPTI
+472 VSQVDGVISYTPTI

>member
-1 MWKEQEGYLLYEPDQ
+1 MWKEQEGYLLYEPEQ

-37 PVHSVEKDGMELFLW
+37 PVHSVEKDGIELFLW

-118 PIPEPMQS
+118 LIPEPMQS

-131 NRLKAL
+131 SRLKTL
-137 FNNLLGKNAIS
+137 FQDLLGKNTIS

-183 GFAYQK
+183 GFTYQK
-189 RTRQRRIQSYE
+189 RARQRRIQPYE
-200 NPQIRETF
+200 NPQIREAF
-208 EELWIITEKTE
+208 EELWSITEKTE
-219 SQKSQQNVLQ
+219 SQKSQKNSLQ
-229 SDIKSEIKP
+229 QETNRKADSESDRKPELRPEVREETKSEIKP
-238 ETKPEQIQ
+238 E
-246 ENIDINTKKEE
+246 
-257 LHIQN
+257 
-262 RAEESEAEILK
+262 
-273 QEDQEQQLQQQ
+273 Q

-289 VPPHTERFQQKLL
+289 VSQHTERFHQKLL
-302 SDQTV
+302 SDQTA
-307 ATATKK
+307 ATVEKK
-313 KEKKQGGI
+313 KEKKQSGI

-328 KEENPVSEPPKIQ
+328 KEEKPVSEPPKIQ
-341 EVQSQKPAQE
+341 EVQPQKSVTENP
-351 KINTSINANTN
+351 NTN
-362 SNSNTNTNTNTNTI
+362 INSNTSANSNPNTMQ
-376 LQDQV
+376 QDQV

-416 VAPVKLGGQSGGMG
+416 VAPVKLGGQNGS
-430 GTGNSQGLQKEQA
+430 TGNSQGLQREKM

-456 RVDFLVNKSY
+456 RVDFLINKSY

-472 ASQVDGVINYTPTI
+472 ASQVDGVISYTPTI
-486 SRAHCAIQLEGSE
+486 SRAHCAIQLEGNE

>member
-37 PVHSVEKDGMELFLW
+37 PVHSVEKDGIELFLW

-131 NRLKAL
+131 SRLKTL
-137 FNNLLGKNAIS
+137 FQDLLGKNTIS

-183 GFAYQK
+183 GFTYQK
-189 RTRQRRIQSYE
+189 RARQRRIQPYE
-200 NPQIRETF
+200 NPQIREAF
-208 EELWIITEKTE
+208 EELWSITEKTE
-219 SQKSQQNVLQ
+219 SQKSQKNILQ
-229 SDIKSEIKP
+229 QETNRKADSESDRKPELRPEVREEIKSEIKP
-238 ETKPEQIQ
+238 E
-246 ENIDINTKKEE
+246 
-257 LHIQN
+257 
-262 RAEESEAEILK
+262 
-273 QEDQEQQLQQQ
+273 Q

-289 VPPHTERFQQKLL
+289 ISQHTERFHQKLL
-302 SDQTV
+302 SDQTA
-307 ATATKK
+307 ATVEKK
-313 KEKKQGGI
+313 KEKKQSGI

-328 KEENPVSEPPKIQ
+328 KEEKPVSEPPKIQ
-341 EVQSQKPAQE
+341 EVQPQKSVTENP
-351 KINTSINANTN
+351 NTN
-362 SNSNTNTNTNTNTI
+362 INSNTSTNSSPNTMQ
-376 LQDQV
+376 QDQV

-416 VAPVKLGGQSGGMG
+416 VAPVKLGGQNGS
-430 GTGNSQGLQKEQA
+430 TGNSQGLQRETA

-456 RVDFLVNKSY
+456 RIDFLINKSY

-472 ASQVDGVINYTPTI
+472 ASQVDGVISYTPTI

>member
-37 PVHSVEKDGMELFLW
+37 PVHSVEKDGIELFLW

-131 NRLKAL
+131 SRLKTL
-137 FNNLLGKNAIS
+137 FQDLLGKNSIS

-183 GFAYQK
+183 GFTYQK
-189 RTRQRRIQSYE
+189 RARQRRIQPYE
-200 NPQIRETF
+200 NPQIREAF
-208 EELWIITEKTE
+208 EELWSITEKTE
-219 SQKSQQNVLQ
+219 SQKSQKNSLQ
-229 SDIKSEIKP
+229 QETNRKADSESDRKPELRPEVREETKSEIKP
-238 ETKPEQIQ
+238 E
-246 ENIDINTKKEE
+246 
-257 LHIQN
+257 
-262 RAEESEAEILK
+262 
-273 QEDQEQQLQQQ
+273 Q

-289 VPPHTERFQQKLL
+289 VSQHTERFHQKLL
-302 SDQTV
+302 SDQTA
-307 ATATKK
+307 ATVEKK
-313 KEKKQGGI
+313 KEKKQSGI

-328 KEENPVSEPPKIQ
+328 KEEKPVSEPPKIQ
-341 EVQSQKPAQE
+341 GVQPQKSVTENP
-351 KINTSINANTN
+351 NTN
-362 SNSNTNTNTNTNTI
+362 INSNTSANSNPNTMQ
-376 LQDQV
+376 QDQV

-416 VAPVKLGGQSGGMG
+416 VAPVKLGGQNGS
-430 GTGNSQGLQKEQA
+430 TGNSQGLQREKK

-456 RVDFLVNKSY
+456 RVDFLINKSY

-472 ASQVDGVINYTPTI
+472 ASQVDGVISYTPTI

>member
-37 PVHSVEKDGMELFLW
+37 PVHSVEKDGIELFLW
-52 EHQGLVELS
+52 EYQGLVELS

-131 NRLKAL
+131 SRLKTL
-137 FNNLLGKNAIS
+137 FQDLLGENSIS

-183 GFAYQK
+183 GFTYQK
-189 RTRQRRIQSYE
+189 RARQRRIQPYE
-200 NPQIRETF
+200 NPQIREAF
-208 EELWIITEKTE
+208 EELWSITEKTE
-219 SQKSQQNVLQ
+219 SQKSLKNSLQQETNEKADSE
-229 SDIKSEIKP
+229 SDRKPELRPEVREETKSEIKP
-238 ETKPEQIQ
+238 E
-246 ENIDINTKKEE
+246 
-257 LHIQN
+257 
-262 RAEESEAEILK
+262 
-273 QEDQEQQLQQQ
+273 Q

-289 VPPHTERFQQKLL
+289 VSQHTERFHQKLL
-302 SDQTV
+302 SDQTA
-307 ATATKK
+307 ATVEKK
-313 KEKKQGGI
+313 KEKKQSGI

-328 KEENPVSEPPKIQ
+328 KEEKPVSEPPKIQ
-341 EVQSQKPAQE
+341 EVQPQKSVTENP
-351 KINTSINANTN
+351 NTN
-362 SNSNTNTNTNTNTI
+362 INSNTSANSSPNTMQ
-376 LQDQV
+376 QDQV

-416 VAPVKLGGQSGGMG
+416 VAPVKLGGQNGS
-430 GTGNSQGLQKEQA
+430 TGNSQGLQREKM

-456 RVDFLVNKSY
+456 RVDFLINKSY

-472 ASQVDGVINYTPTI
+472 ASQVDGVISYTPTI

-528 KDNIRLAKERFAILY
+528 NDNIRLAKERFAILY

>member
-1 MWKEQEGYLLYEPDQ
+1 MWKEQEGYLLYEPEQ

-37 PVHSVEKDGMELFLW
+37 PVHSVEKDGIELFLW

-131 NRLKAL
+131 SRLKTL
-137 FNNLLGKNAIS
+137 FQDLLGKNSIS

-183 GFAYQK
+183 GFTYQK
-189 RTRQRRIQSYE
+189 RARQRRIQPYE
-200 NPQIRETF
+200 NPQIREAF
-208 EELWIITEKTE
+208 EELWSITEKTE
-219 SQKSQQNVLQ
+219 SQKSQKNSLQ
-229 SDIKSEIKP
+229 QETNRKADSESDRKPELRPEVREETKSEIKP
-238 ETKPEQIQ
+238 EK
-246 ENIDINTKKEE
+246 
-257 LHIQN
+257 
-262 RAEESEAEILK
+262 
-273 QEDQEQQLQQQ
+273 

-289 VPPHTERFQQKLL
+289 VSQHTERFQQKLL
-302 SDQTV
+302 SDQTA
-307 ATATKK
+307 ATVEKK
-313 KEKKQGGI
+313 KEKKQSGI

-328 KEENPVSEPPKIQ
+328 KEEKPVSEPSKIQ
-341 EVQSQKPAQE
+341 EVQPQKSVTENP
-351 KINTSINANTN
+351 NTSV
-362 SNSNTNTNTNTNTI
+362 NSNTSTNSSPNTMQ
-376 LQDQV
+376 QDQV

-416 VAPVKLGGQSGGMG
+416 VAPVKLGGQNGS
-430 GTGNSQGLQKEQA
+430 TGNSQGLQREKT

-456 RVDFLVNKSY
+456 RVDFLINKSY

>member
-37 PVHSVEKDGMELFLW
+37 PVHSVEKDGIELFLW

-131 NRLKAL
+131 SRLKTL
-137 FNNLLGKNAIS
+137 FQDLLGKNSIS
-148 GTDFAQSMQILL
+148 GMDFAQSMQILL

-183 GFAYQK
+183 GFTYQK
-189 RTRQRRIQSYE
+189 RARQRRIQPYE
-200 NPQIRETF
+200 NPQIREAF
-208 EELWIITEKTE
+208 EELWSITEKTE
-219 SQKSQQNVLQ
+219 SQKSQKNSLQ
-229 SDIKSEIKP
+229 QETNKKADSKSDRKPELRPEVREETKSEIKP
-238 ETKPEQIQ
+238 E
-246 ENIDINTKKEE
+246 
-257 LHIQN
+257 
-262 RAEESEAEILK
+262 
-273 QEDQEQQLQQQ
+273 Q

-289 VPPHTERFQQKLL
+289 VSQHTERFHQKLL
-302 SDQTV
+302 SDQTA
-307 ATATKK
+307 ATVEKK
-313 KEKKQGGI
+313 KEKKQSGI

-328 KEENPVSEPPKIQ
+328 KEEKPVSEPPKIQ
-341 EVQSQKPAQE
+341 EVQPQKSVTENPNTN
-351 KINTSINANTN
+351 INSNTSTN
-362 SNSNTNTNTNTNTI
+362 SNPNTMQ
-376 LQDQV
+376 QDQV

-416 VAPVKLGGQSGGMG
+416 VAPVKLGGQNGS
-430 GTGNSQGLQKEQA
+430 TGNSQGLQRETA

-456 RVDFLVNKSY
+456 RVDFLINKSY

-472 ASQVDGVINYTPTI
+472 ASQVDGVISYTPTI

>member
-37 PVHSVEKDGMELFLW
+37 PVHSVEKDGIELFLW

-74 VLLSVL
+74 VLRSVL

-131 NRLKAL
+131 SRLKTL
-137 FNNLLGKNAIS
+137 FQNLLGKNTIS

-160 RGKIAAPENLGR
+160 RGKIVAPENLGR

-183 GFAYQK
+183 GFTYQK
-189 RTRQRRIQSYE
+189 RARQRRIQPYE
-200 NPQIRETF
+200 NPQIREVF
-208 EELWIITEKTE
+208 EELWSITEKTE
-219 SQKSQQNVLQ
+219 SQKSQKNSLQ
-229 SDIKSEIKP
+229 QETNGKADSESDRKPELRPEVREETKSEIKP
-238 ETKPEQIQ
+238 E
-246 ENIDINTKKEE
+246 
-257 LHIQN
+257 
-262 RAEESEAEILK
+262 
-273 QEDQEQQLQQQ
+273 Q

-289 VPPHTERFQQKLL
+289 VSQHTERFHQKLL
-302 SDQTV
+302 SDQTA
-307 ATATKK
+307 ATVEKK
-313 KEKKQGGI
+313 KEKKQSGI

-328 KEENPVSEPPKIQ
+328 KEEKPVSEPPKIQ
-341 EVQSQKPAQE
+341 EVQPQKSVTENP
-351 KINTSINANTN
+351 NTSV
-362 SNSNTNTNTNTNTI
+362 NSNTSANSNPNTMQ
-376 LQDQV
+376 QDQV

-416 VAPVKLGGQSGGMG
+416 VAPVKLGGQNGS
-430 GTGNSQGLQKEQA
+430 TGNSQGLQREKM

-456 RVDFLVNKSY
+456 RVDFLINKSY

-472 ASQVDGVINYTPTI
+472 ASQVDGVISYTPTI